1 MNICFFEQLGENH
14 DDEQKIFETNVN
26 TVPSRK
32 NGVVID
38 NNMYKVKELVYCY
51 DNENVELTLE
61 VFLRKKEVI
70 I

>member
-1 MNICFFEQLGENH
+1 MNICFFEQFGDNY

-32 NGVVID
+32 DGVVID
-38 NNMYKVKELVYCY
+38 NDMYTVKELVYCY
-51 DNENVELTLE
+51 DTENVEPTVE
-61 VFLRKKEVI
+61 VFIRKKEVI

>member
-1 MNICFFEQLGENH
+1 MNICFFEQFGENY

-32 NGVVID
+32 DGIVID
-38 NNMYKVKELVYCY
+38 DNMYTVKELVYFY
-51 DNENVELTLE
+51 DSENVEPTVE
-61 VFLRKKEVI
+61 VFIRKKEVI

>member
-1 MNICFFEQLGENH
+1 MNICFFEQFGENY

-32 NGVVID
+32 DEIVID
-38 NNMYKVKELVYCY
+38 DNMYTVKELVYCY
-51 DNENVELTLE
+51 DNENVEPTVE
-61 VFLRKKEVI
+61 VFIRKKEVI

>member
-1 MNICFFEQLGENH
+1 MNICFFEQFGENY

-32 NGVVID
+32 DGIVID
-38 NNMYKVKELVYCY
+38 DNMYTVKELVYCY
-51 DNENVELTLE
+51 DNENVEPTVE
-61 VFLRKKEVI
+61 VFIRKKEVI

>member
-1 MNICFFEQLGENH
+1 MNICFFEQFGENY

-32 NGVVID
+32 DGIVID
-38 NNMYKVKELVYCY
+38 DNMYTVKELVYCY
-51 DNENVELTLE
+51 DNENVEPTLE

>member
-1 MNICFFEQLGENH
+1 MNICFFEQLGENY

-32 NGVVID
+32 DGIVIED
-38 NNMYKVKELVYCY
+38 NMYTVKELVYCY
-51 DNENVELTLE
+51 DAENVEPTVE